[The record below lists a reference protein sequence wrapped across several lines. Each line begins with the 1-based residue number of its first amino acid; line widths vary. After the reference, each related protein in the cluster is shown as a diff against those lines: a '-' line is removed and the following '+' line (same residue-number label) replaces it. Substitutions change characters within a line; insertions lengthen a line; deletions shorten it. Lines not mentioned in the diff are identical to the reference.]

1 MSHAGATATEAC
13 VVADSGD
20 CPEGWNEPEGRGVIG
35 WQTLISAGLTPTAGL
50 TAGIATL
57 EPEGF
62 LAPHRHAPDEI
73 YFVLEG
79 QVRVTIDGVDRE
91 IVQGDCLF
99 IPGMAE
105 HGSRN
110 VSAARARVLYVFP
123 VDGFGD
129 VTYLFS
135 GSAAGNPPQGTDRG

>member
-1 MSHAGATATEAC
+1 MSEPFIVIDRGA
-13 VVADSGD
+13 ADD
-20 CPEGWNEPEGRGVIG
+20 GWNEPEGRGVIG
-35 WQTLISAGLTPTAGL
+35 WQTLISAGLTPSAGL

-57 EPEGF
+57 EPGGF

-79 QVRVTIDGVDRE
+79 KALVTIDGVERE
-91 IVQGDCLF
+91 IAQGDCLF

-110 VSAARARVLYVFP
+110 VSDTRARVLYVFP
-123 VDGFGD
+123 VDRFED
-129 VTYLFS
+129 VTYLF
-135 GSAAGNPPQGTDRG
+135 

>member
-1 MSHAGATATEAC
+1 MNHAITGVEPC
-13 VVADSGD
+13 VVADSGT

-35 WQTLISAGLTPTAGL
+35 WQTLISAGLTPSKGL

-57 EPEGF
+57 EPGGF

-79 QVRVTIDGVDRE
+79 RALVTIDGMERE
-91 IVQGDCLF
+91 IAQGDCLF

-110 VSAARARVLYVFP
+110 VSGARVRVLYVFP
-123 VDGFGD
+123 VDRFED

-135 GSAAGNPPQGTDRG
+135 DSKGDGVA